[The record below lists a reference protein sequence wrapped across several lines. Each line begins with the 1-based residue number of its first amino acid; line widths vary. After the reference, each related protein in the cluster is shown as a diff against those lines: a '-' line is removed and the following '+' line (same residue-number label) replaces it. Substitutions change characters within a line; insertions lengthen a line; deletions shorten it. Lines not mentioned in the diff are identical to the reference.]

1 MSVID
6 FESIKTKL
14 SQDTNVMQLWL
25 QDLEDVPAFPDS
37 PTDEDLMIYISFAAQ
52 SEGYIPETDY
62 PRCYFSLPPVSNL
75 LKLKSISED
84 EDDTFI

>member
-52 SEGYIPETDY
+52 SEEYVPEPDY
-62 PRCYFSLPPVSNL
+62 PPCYFSLPPVSNL